1 MTDRMTEV
9 SHISADP
16 ETGSS
21 TDTTLPRVRVVVTPV
36 EGADVKAALASIR
49 RQAYDGEFDV
59 TVVGEDESEIGEGES
74 LSASLE
80 VAVAETDPTFDY
92 LWILHADARPRP
104 DALTSLVR
112 EVERHDAGLGA
123 SKLLRAGTSDV
134 LEAIG
139 SATDVFGEPYTGL
152 DDQEIDLQQYDVVR
166 EVAYVTSV
174 SMLVRR
180 DLARGL
186 GGLDKL
192 MPPDAAGLDF
202 SQRARIAGAKVI
214 IVPSSEVYHQGRCHA
229 AEGWQERA
237 GRLRAMLIAYKGLTL
252 AWMLPM
258 SLLVGLLDSI
268 LNLFLLRWK
277 HLASYLGTWAW
288 NIFHLPSTFSAR
300 RMASSIRSAGDE
312 ELFRYQTSGSVRLR
326 SLGDELT
333 ARVLMMFDEDQAIT
347 RGAKRMWSS
356 PGVFGAFGASIIV
369 LLAARGLIFGGI
381 PNAGLSFAFE
391 PPSVA
396 LERFLGGWNETG
408 LGSPVPVHP
417 SVGFAGLASLIWFGA
432 EGAARTL
439 LTVGFGIVAIA
450 GMGRLLGRLG
460 LRGPGRYIAGIVA
473 IAGPGT
479 SVLTGA
485 GSWTALAAA
494 AVLPWALR
502 SVFVHPAEEARGR
515 WAGLGWAVTLGWIL
529 AAISPALIVVPV
541 LALLIWWAQGGRR
554 SRILLALSVV
564 IGGVVA
570 VNFISGNPGWLLDDS
585 RRLGMGIEV
594 FWPGLVLLAALP
606 LFLDESRHRSAT
618 GLGAILGLGGM
629 VLATLGLGGPGI
641 EEMALVTASVG
652 SAIVV
657 GVALDRVRFDVIPMV
672 ATVSALAILIV
683 SIGSIS
689 GGNLGLPDGD
699 RNDDLSFAS
708 SLADDGQ
715 ARRILYASSDRTLV
729 PGESRKGPG
738 FWYRVLDGTGTT
750 IDEVWLPPERIGDRQ
765 LSNVI
770 DRIATGG
777 VLRPGASLSEFGIG
791 WIVVDG
797 PESSLDRVLMSQL
810 DVVPLPFDAVA
821 RVYENP
827 AATPIARADSGEAW
841 GRDGLGF
848 SGDIGP
854 GQVSLAINHTSG
866 WEPAGGQV
874 AWYTTVASGTGSAT
888 YSGHVVNK
896 WLGYG
901 SIAVLVG
908 GLLLM
913 GFGRRRAS

>member
-1 MTDRMTEV
+1 MTNRMTEV
-9 SHISADP
+9 QVSADP
-16 ETGSS
+16 ETESS
-21 TDTTLPRVRVVVTPV
+21 TDVSLPKVRVVVTPV
-36 EGADVKAALASIR
+36 EGADLNAALASIR
-49 RQAYDGEFDV
+49 RQAYDGQFDV
-59 TVVGEDESEIGEGES
+59 TVVTADESGLGEGES
-74 LSASLE
+74 RAASLDL
-80 VAVAETDPTFDY
+80 AVAETDSTFDY

-104 DALTSLVR
+104 DALASLVR

-202 SQRARIAGAKVI
+202 SQRARIAGARVV

-229 AEGWQERA
+229 AEGWRERA
-237 GRLRAMLIAYKGLTL
+237 GRLRAMLIAYRGLTL
-252 AWMLPM
+252 AWVVPM

-288 NIFHLPSTFSAR
+288 NIFHIPSTFTAR
-300 RMASSIRSAGDE
+300 RRASSIRSAGDE

-326 SLGDELT
+326 SLGGELT
-333 ARVLMMFDEDQAIT
+333 ARVLLMFDEDQAIT
-347 RGAKRMWSS
+347 RGAKRMWSG
-356 PGVFGAFGASIIV
+356 PGVLGAVAAVALV

-381 PNAGLSFAFE
+381 PNVGLNFAFE

-439 LTVGFGIVAIA
+439 LTIGFGILAVA

-479 SVLTGA
+479 AVLTGA

-494 AVLPWALR
+494 SVLPWTLR
-502 SVFVHPAEEARGR
+502 SVFVHPAEEARGP
-515 WAGLGWAVTLGWIL
+515 WAALGWAVVLGWIL
-529 AAISPALIVVPV
+529 AAISPALIIVPV
-541 LALLIWWAQGGRR
+541 LAALAWRAQGGRR
-554 SRILLALSVV
+554 ARILQTIGVLVGGFVAL
-564 IGGVVA
+564 
-570 VNFISGNPGWLLDDS
+570 NFVSGDPGWLLDAS
-585 RRLGMGIEV
+585 RRLGMTTDV
-594 FWPGLVLLAALP
+594 FWPGLILLAALP
-606 LFLDESRHRSAT
+606 LFLDEGRHRRVT
-618 GLGAILGLGGM
+618 GLGALLGLGGI
-629 VLATLGLGGPGI
+629 VVANLGLAGPGF
-641 EEMALVTASVG
+641 EEAALVTASVG
-652 SAIVV
+652 AAIVV
-657 GVALDRVRFDVIPMV
+657 GVALDRVRLEVMPMV
-672 ATVSALAILIV
+672 ATLSALAILV
-683 SIGSIS
+683 LSIGSIA
-689 GGNLGLPDGD
+689 GGELGLPNGD

-708 SLADDGQ
+708 TLVDDGQ

-750 IDEVWLPPERIGDRQ
+750 IDEIWLPPERTGDRK
-765 LSNVI
+765 LSSVI

-777 VLRPGASLSEFGIG
+777 VLRPGAGLSEFGIG

-797 PESSLDRVLMSQL
+797 PESSLDRALMSQL
-810 DVVPLPFDAVA
+810 DVVPLPFDTVA

-827 AATPIARADSGEAW
+827 MGVPIAGSDGGEVW
-841 GRDGLGF
+841 VRDGLGW
-848 SGDIGP
+848 SGETGT
-854 GQVSLAINHTSG
+854 GQVALAFNYTSG
-866 WEPAGGQV
+866 WEPDGARV
-874 AWYTTVASGTGSAT
+874 DWYTTVASETGTAS

-901 SIAVLVG
+901 SIAVLIG
-908 GLLLM
+908 GLVLM
-913 GFGRRRAS
+913 GLGRRRAR

>member
-1 MTDRMTEV
+1 MTDRMTDV
-9 SHISADP
+9 QVSADP

-21 TDTTLPRVRVVVTPV
+21 TDVSLPKVRVVVTPV
-36 EGADVKAALASIR
+36 DGADLKAALASIR
-49 RQAYDGEFDV
+49 RQAYDGQFDV
-59 TVVGEDESEIGEGES
+59 TVVSADESDIVEGES
-74 LSASLE
+74 LAVSLE
-80 VAVAETDPTFDY
+80 LAVAETDSTFDY

-104 DALTSLVR
+104 DALASLVR

-123 SKLLRAGTSDV
+123 SKLLRAGTGDV

-152 DDQEIDLQQYDVVR
+152 DDLEIDLQQYDVVR

-186 GGLDKL
+186 GGLDQL

-202 SQRARIAGAKVI
+202 SQRARIAGARVI

-229 AEGWQERA
+229 AEGWRERA
-237 GRLRAMLIAYKGLTL
+237 GRLRAMLIAYRGLTL
-252 AWMLPM
+252 AWVVPM

-300 RMASSIRSAGDE
+300 RRASSIRSAGDE

-326 SLGDELT
+326 SLGEELT
-333 ARVLMMFDEDQAIT
+333 ARVLLMFDEDQAIT
-347 RGAKRMWSS
+347 KGAKRMWTS
-356 PGVFGAFGASIIV
+356 PGVFGALVAGVIV
-369 LLAARGLIFGGI
+369 LFAARGLIFGGM
-381 PNAGLSFAFE
+381 PNAGLNYGFE
-391 PPSVA
+391 PPSHA
-396 LERFLGGWNETG
+396 LGRFLGGWNETG
-408 LGSPVPVHP
+408 LGSPAPVHP
-417 SVGFAGLASLIWFGA
+417 SVGFAGLVSLVWFGA

-439 LTVGFGIVAIA
+439 LTIGFGVIAIA

-479 SVLTGA
+479 SALTGS

-515 WAGLGWAVTLGWIL
+515 LGPLGWAVTLGWIS

-541 LALLIWWAQGGRR
+541 LAALIWWAQGGRR
-554 SRILLALSVV
+554 ARILQALGV
-564 IGGVVA
+564 IVGGFVA
-570 VNFISGNPGWLLDDS
+570 VNFISGDPGWLLDSS
-585 RRLGMGIEV
+585 RRLGVTTEV
-594 FWPGLVLLAALP
+594 FWLGLLLLAAMP
-606 LFLDESRHRSAT
+606 LFLDESRHRRAT
-618 GLGAILGLGGM
+618 GLGALLGLGGI
-629 VLATLGLGGPGI
+629 VVATLALAGPGV
-641 EEMALVTASVG
+641 EEAALVTASVG

-657 GVALDRVRFDVIPMV
+657 GVALDRVRLEVIPMI
-672 ATVSALAILIV
+672 ATVSALAIVVV
-683 SIGSIS
+683 SIGALS
-689 GGNLGLPDGD
+689 GGTLGLPSGD
-699 RNDDLSFAS
+699 RNEDLSFAS
-708 SLADDGQ
+708 TLADDGQ
-715 ARRILYASSDRTLV
+715 ARRILYASPDRTLV

-750 IDEVWLPPERIGDRQ
+750 IDEVWLPPERSGDRK
-765 LSNVI
+765 LSAVI
-770 DRIATGG
+770 DRIATGS

-797 PESSLDRVLMSQL
+797 PESSLDRALMSQF
-810 DVVPLPFDAVA
+810 DVVPLPFDTVV

-827 AATPIARADSGEAW
+827 TAVAIASTGDENVW
-841 GRDGLGF
+841 VRDGLGW
-848 SGDIGP
+848 SGETGT
-854 GQVSLAINHTSG
+854 GQVTLAINYTSG
-866 WEPAGGQV
+866 WEPGGEQV
-874 AWYTTVASGTGSAT
+874 DWYTTVASATGAST
-888 YSGHVVNK
+888 YPGHVVNT

-908 GLLLM
+908 GLVLM
-913 GFGRRRAS
+913 GVGRRRS